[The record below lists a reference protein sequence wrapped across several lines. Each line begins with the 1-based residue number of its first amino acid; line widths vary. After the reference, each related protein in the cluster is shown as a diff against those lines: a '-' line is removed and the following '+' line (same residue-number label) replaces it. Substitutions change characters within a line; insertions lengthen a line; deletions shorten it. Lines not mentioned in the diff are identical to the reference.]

1 MHNTLQ
7 CVIHCHT
14 ILLLCG
20 FKWTWFKFNIQV
32 KADLLVQLKLR
43 WLKLKKLVAGASLSP
58 VPQLAHRSVALA
70 VADVVGGLA
79 VGQHL
84 HWLALASSSQL

>member
-20 FKWTWFKFNIQV
+20 FKWTWFKFNILKV
-32 KADLLVQLKLR
+32 GLLVQLKLR

-70 VADVVGGLA
+70 VAHVVGGLA

-84 HWLALASSSQL
+84 HWLALASSSKL